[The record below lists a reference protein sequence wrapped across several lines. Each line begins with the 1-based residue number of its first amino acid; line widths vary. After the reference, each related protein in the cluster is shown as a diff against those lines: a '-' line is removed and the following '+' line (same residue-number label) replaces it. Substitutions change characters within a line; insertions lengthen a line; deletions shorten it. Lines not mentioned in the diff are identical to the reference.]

1 MFDSVLIYSLL
12 VTIVFCQFAPT
23 NETVVH
29 HDGRLWDVVIETCDK
44 DGAGTDA
51 AAYLKIFYESG
62 HDSETFH
69 LDNPGRND
77 FEQGS
82 RDHFKIFFKQSDI
95 VNMGLFWWPGF
106 SLSQSWCVNWV
117 LLLNSDTEA
126 CFEGIFEKWILHYR
140 DPPTYATRFHRLRYA
155 DCVRPGPSTAE
166 RRTYLRYDDIV
177 RNSGGTADIKRED
190 DD

>member
-1 MFDSVLIYSLL
+1 MNSWSLPFPTHTLCLWVQKHMIPTHQSPVNRFERSRTQGVSSLCSAFLLSIMTMFSFFISLSFITL
-12 VTIVFCQFAPT
+12 VIAQFASN

-29 HDGRLWDVVIETCDK
+29 REFAIVSFRVLPQFSDDGRLWDVVIETCDK

-117 LLLNSDTEA
+117 
-126 CFEGIFEKWILHYR
+126 C
-140 DPPTYATRFHRLRYA
+140 
-155 DCVRPGPSTAE
+155 
-166 RRTYLRYDDIV
+166 
-177 RNSGGTADIKRED
+177 
-190 DD
+190 